1 MQGTEHSIPV
11 LGFYGNWTDPSM
23 YDVGSRAEYVMGD
36 EERYPYLYDNNGI
49 SGNSFLVSYVQAPGS
64 SYYFGGNPV
73 VQDERIIC
81 RSATPSTV

>member
-1 MQGTEHSIPV
+1 M

-49 SGNSFLVSYVQAPGS
+49 SGNSFLVSYVQAPAPAITS
-64 SYYFGGNPV
+64 AATLWCRTS
-73 VQDERIIC
+73 IIC